1 MVGRGYPPDFAEDCF
16 RQIEGFSDYGFP
28 ESHSASFA
36 LLAYAS
42 SWMKCHYP
50 DAFTCAI
57 LNAQPMGFYSAST
70 LVRDFREHGGDVRP
84 VDVNH
89 SAWDHSLEPT
99 AHRGARTDAG
109 GGRFEIGSAS
119 CRERVCQ
126 YV

>member
-1 MVGRGYPPDFAEDCF
+1 
-16 RQIEGFSDYGFP
+16 
-28 ESHSASFA
+28 
-36 LLAYAS
+36 
-42 SWMKCHYP
+42 MKCHYP

-109 GGRFEIGSAS
+109 GGRFALRLGLRQVDGLGQEIGRAS
-119 CRERVCQ
+119 GRERVCQ